1 MKLHLLAMVFMCILL
16 CVSCLRSTK
25 EYTPKP
31 RGYFRIELPQA
42 SYQVLPLDSLPY
54 SFNVSQLATVELPEA
69 GSHEGW
75 INLSYPLLKVK
86 VYCSYLPV
94 TPSKLQTM
102 EDESR
107 LLVSR
112 QAKQANAV
120 KEQAYSNPGERVYGS
135 LFLLDGESPSPVQ
148 FMLTDS
154 VSHFFRGALYY
165 DCVPNADSLAPVTDY
180 LRKDIIEL
188 IQSFT
193 WKK

>member
-16 CVSCLRSTK
+16 CVSCSRSTK

-75 INLSYPLLKVK
+75 INLSYPSLKVK

-180 LRKDIIEL
+180 LRNDIIEL

>member
-16 CVSCLRSTK
+16 CVSCSRSTK

-75 INLSYPLLKVK
+75 INLSYPSLKVK

>member
-16 CVSCLRSTK
+16 CVSCSRSTK

-54 SFNVSQLATVELPEA
+54 SFNVSQLATVEPPEA

-75 INLSYPLLKVK
+75 INLSYPSLKVK

-107 LLVSR
+107 LLVYR